1 LLIAIISW
9 VLLVDTHH
17 SSFIQIFGTKKWASV
32 PIVPGKSPSS
42 VNHRTTWAIFHSYV
56 KLPQGVLRYLV
67 LGDYELAIT
76 NPYEWEACQPYE
88 MGKRGMAQGFVAPCA
103 ACPYESMYV
112 LVLLNLIET
121 KYIPCGPNIPLFFFN
136 PFVFFLIRQNVK
148 CQSTNTEKQFH
159 GGFNLWAHQAWPP
172 LTSTWTIPPFAS
184 PSLWEGSTKRWP
196 IGPPMG
202 HSGQWKGKRMIL
214 VMNRDQG

>member
-1 LLIAIISW
+1 MLIAIISW

-121 KYIPCGPNIPLFFFN
+121 KYIPCGPNIPLFFFFKSLCFFFFNQTKCKMPIYKHWETVPWRFQPLGASGMTTFNKYLDN
-136 PFVFFLIRQNVK
+136 PTVRITLFVGGIDEKVTNRAADGPFGSVK
-148 CQSTNTEKQFH
+148 
-159 GGFNLWAHQAWPP
+159 
-172 LTSTWTIPPFAS
+172 
-184 PSLWEGSTKRWP
+184 R
-196 IGPPMG
+196 
-202 HSGQWKGKRMIL
+202 
-214 VMNRDQG
+214 